1 MCAQEQKPFM
11 QKRINAVIAGAGIVY
26 PVPLRRVSYKK
37 IQVHCVCGNDSSR
50 ERLRNK
56 IAESQQRRLSSMK
69 VNWSALKAA

>member
-1 MCAQEQKPFM
+1 MCAQKQQLIRLIPATPIVTSM
-11 QKRINAVIAGAGIVY
+11 TQGQQLTPYKR
-26 PVPLRRVSYKK
+26 